1 MGPGKS
7 AMRSISLWGWGA
19 TVILAPTF
27 CSTSNND
34 LLLEVTAM
42 VSLSHLDL
50 KQLLS
55 ESPKGRLI
63 CGMDDERV
71 LWGGIGPG
79 IQTVPFRPQRPAS
92 VPGHAH

>member
-7 AMRSISLWGWGA
+7 VLSSISLWGWGA
-19 TVILAPTF
+19 TAILAPTF

-34 LLLEVTAM
+34 LLLGVTAM

-55 ESPKGRLI
+55 ESPKRRVV
-63 CGMDDERV
+63 CAMDDERG

-79 IQTVPFRPQRPAS
+79 IQTVLFHPQRPAS
-92 VPGHAH
+92 VPGDAR